1 MNNAVR
7 IDRRALIVLL
17 GLVLLAALTLAVG
30 SVMRAGATQR
40 SVGVAM
46 DCFEGCQPPPPP
58 VNIVCGSSPDGRMD
72 PVCQYPDQ
80 STAVYC
86 TEDGGV
92 DLYSV
97 LAGSGR
103 FDFHVTPEELD
114 ASLNPAVNTLIAQ
127 GMNSQGI
134 NIRLYRLTDNQ
145 LEVVSPLPKDPITG
159 QTKMFIF
166 VWDGC

>member
-17 GLVLLAALTLAVG
+17 GLVLLTALTLTVG
-30 SVMRAGATQR
+30 SVMRAGAASR
-40 SVGVAM
+40 PAAAVK
-46 DCFEGCQPPPPP
+46 DCVENCPPPP
-58 VNIVCGSSPDGRMD
+58 VTCGTATDGRMD

-97 LAGSGR
+97 LVGSGR
-103 FDFHVTPEELD
+103 FDFHVTPEELA
-114 ASLNPAVNTLIAQ
+114 ASLNPTVNTLIAQ
-127 GMNSQGI
+127 GANSQGI
-134 NIRLYRLTDNQ
+134 LIRLYRLTDNQ
-145 LEVVSPLPKDPITG
+145 LEIVSPLPKDPITG
-159 QTKMFIF
+159 QTKMFVF